1 MRKYLALTAMATLFA
16 GCVQDDGL
24 FLQEQDAPI
33 SISSAEIND
42 LRMSRAGG
50 TPLTSGELGLYIT
63 GDGLDEKY
71 TIANCRFT
79 YSESEESGPG
89 WYPYALGK
97 QPLFAGAG
105 KQSAYAYYPYGCGF
119 VNNESY
125 TTNGA
130 TDLLWWKSETTLS
143 EPTFPIDFDHALS
156 KLTINLKK
164 GNEVTSDIIGVTVEG
179 TVLTA
184 TPHLFTQTWTIAQGT
199 VSAPLS
205 ATEITTTSGMDATFS
220 TLLIPQSTSA
230 LKITILTSSNQVFVY
245 NHDIEHEFVQ
255 GTAYTLGLQMDENR
269 TYMFPLKDITVNSW
283 ADGGSLSEDGVAG
296 EGSLS
301 ENGIPYLT
309 FTADAEQTMKVVV
322 NDDYVLDE
330 SLQYSVGGGDW
341 TQLTAGTAIAF
352 GGQGNDLRL
361 RGQSSTGMAESLQ
374 KYSQISFGNA
384 TPVSCTGDIRTLVDY
399 TNYNNTSTAE
409 ARFCHFFVECTQL
422 TSAPALPATTLAE
435 FCYAFMFLGCSGLTE
450 SPELPATT
458 LSDYCYSYMF
468 MGCSSLTDTPVLPA
482 TTIAARCYYSMF
494 YSCTSLTEAPALPA
508 TTLAESCYAFMFFEC
523 SALTEAPELPATTL
537 AESCYQQMFDEC
549 TTLTEAPELPAT
561 TLKAFCYFYMFGGC
575 TSLTEAPELPA
586 TTLAESCYGGMFQYC
601 TNLIEAPELPAT
613 TLAESC
619 YKGMFEN
626 CSSLTVAPALPAETL
641 TDYCYMGMFKGC
653 TSLDT
658 APALPAKTMTTR
670 CYDSMFAGCINLTE
684 ATALPAETLAFG
696 CYSYMFTGCSS
707 LTDTPELPAKTLAE
721 VCYEGMFNHCAN
733 LNSVTMLA
741 TDISAYNCLFLWLS
755 GVSATGTFTKAAEMT
770 SLPSG
775 ISGIPENW
783 TVVNQQ

>member
-24 FLQEQDAPI
+24 FLQEHDAPI

-374 KYSQISFGNA
+374 KYSQISFSNA
-384 TPVSCTGDIRTLVDY
+384 TPVSCAGDIRTLVDY
-399 TNYNNTSTAE
+399 TNFRNASTANAKFCWFFAGCYQLTSAPELLATTLAESCYFSMFDGCTNLTE
-409 ARFCHFFVECTQL
+409 APALPASTLANSCYSSMFAGCTGLTKAPALPATTLASRCYSYMFFECTGLTKAPVLPSTTLAESCYEGMFNDCNSL
-422 TSAPALPATTLAE
+422 TSAPALPATTLASR
-435 FCYAFMFLGCSGLTE
+435 CYYNMFNGCTDLT
-450 SPELPATT
+450 SAPDLPATT
-458 LSDYCYSYMF
+458 LAAACYGQMF
-468 MGCSSLTDTPVLPA
+468 ANCTGLT
-482 TTIAARCYYSMF
+482 M
-494 YSCTSLTEAPALPA
+494 APALPS
-508 TTLAESCYAFMFFEC
+508 TTLAESCYSSMFYYCTGLKEA
-523 SALTEAPELPATTL
+523 SALPSMTL
-537 AESCYQQMFDEC
+537 A
-549 TTLTEAPELPAT
+549 
-561 TLKAFCYFYMFGGC
+561 
-575 TSLTEAPELPA
+575 
-586 TTLAESCYGGMFQYC
+586 
-601 TNLIEAPELPAT
+601 
-613 TLAESC
+613 
-619 YKGMFEN
+619 
-626 CSSLTVAPALPAETL
+626 
-641 TDYCYMGMFKGC
+641 
-653 TSLDT
+653 
-658 APALPAKTMTTR
+658 TR
-670 CYDSMFAGCINLTE
+670 CYDSMFLGCTNLTK
-684 ATALPAETLAFG
+684 APVLPAETLAFG
-696 CYSYMFTGCSS
+696 CYSYMFNRCTN
-707 LTDTPELPAKTLAE
+707 LTDAPTLPATTLSDC
-721 VCYEGMFNHCAN
+721 CYEGMFIDCNSLTSVPALCATTLAAACYSNMFNGCTN
-733 LNSVTMLA
+733 LKSVTMLA
-741 TDISAYNCLFLWLS
+741 TDISAYNCLFFWLS

>member
-24 FLQEQDAPI
+24 FLQEHDAPI
-33 SISSAEIND
+33 SISSVEIND
-42 LRMSRAGG
+42 LRMSRAAG

-97 QPLFAGAG
+97 KPLFAGAG
-105 KQSAYAYYPYGCGF
+105 KQSAYAYYPYDCGF

-125 TTNGA
+125 TTNGT

-184 TPHLFTQTWTIAQGT
+184 TPHLFTKTWTIAQGA

-230 LKITILTSSNQVFVY
+230 LKITILTSSNQIFVY
-245 NHDIEHEFVQ
+245 NHDREHEFVQ
-255 GTAYTLGLQMDENR
+255 GTAYTLGLQMEEER

-283 ADGGSLSEDGVAG
+283 ADGGTLSENGVAG

-301 ENGIPYLT
+301 EDGIPYLT
-309 FTADAEQTMKVVV
+309 FSAAAEQMMTIDVEG
-322 NDDYVLDE
+322 DYVLDA
-330 SLQYSVGGGDW
+330 SLQYSVGSGDW
-341 TQLTAGTAIAF
+341 TQLTAGTAISF

-361 RGQSSTGMAESLQ
+361 RGKSSTGTAESGE

-399 TNYNNTSTAE
+399 TNYRNASTAN
-409 ARFCHFFVECTQL
+409 ARFCYFLVGCNQL
-422 TSAPALPATTLAE
+422 MSAPALPATTLA
-435 FCYAFMFLGCSGLTE
+435 
-450 SPELPATT
+450 
-458 LSDYCYSYMF
+458 DYCYAGMF
-468 MGCSSLTDTPVLPA
+468 WGCTGLS
-482 TTIAARCYYSMF
+482 
-494 YSCTSLTEAPALPA
+494 EAPALPA
-508 TTLAESCYAFMFFEC
+508 TTLADYCYAGMFFGCKGLSEAP
-523 SALTEAPELPATTL
+523 ALPAETLSEGCYKSMFEGCTSLIKAPELPATTL
-537 AESCYQQMFDEC
+537 A
-549 TTLTEAPELPAT
+549 
-561 TLKAFCYFYMFGGC
+561 
-575 TSLTEAPELPA
+575 
-586 TTLAESCYGGMFQYC
+586 
-601 TNLIEAPELPAT
+601 
-613 TLAESC
+613 
-619 YKGMFEN
+619 
-626 CSSLTVAPALPAETL
+626 
-641 TDYCYMGMFKGC
+641 DYCYMGLFMGC

-658 APALPAKTMTTR
+658 APTLPAKTLTTR
-670 CYDSMFAGCINLTE
+670 CYDSMFHGCTNLTK
-684 ATALPAETLAFG
+684 APVLPAETLAFG
-696 CYSYMFTGCSS
+696 CYSYMFDGCTN
-707 LTDTPELPAKTLAE
+707 LTDAPALPATTLSDS
-721 VCYEGMFNHCAN
+721 CYEGMFIDCNSLTSVPALCATTLAAACYSNMFNGCTN
-733 LNSVTMLA
+733 LKSVTMLA
-741 TDISAYNCLFLWLS
+741 TDISAYNCLFFWLS